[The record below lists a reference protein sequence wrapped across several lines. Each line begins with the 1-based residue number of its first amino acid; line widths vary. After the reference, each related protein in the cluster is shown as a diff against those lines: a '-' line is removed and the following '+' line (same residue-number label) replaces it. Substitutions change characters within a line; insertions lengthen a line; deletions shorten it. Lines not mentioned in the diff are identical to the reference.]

1 MNKAIII
8 LIFLI
13 PMIGSCQNQDVDI
26 NQVSL
31 SDYIKKEKEF
41 VGGKILNSDYST
53 NFNELELVSYI
64 RSDNSVPDIDLIV
77 RYLYFKKD
85 SLIKEIR
92 NEWDIANHNQKL
104 NDKKD
109 LKFRTDLVSFYS
121 SLEQSLKKNYGKG
134 TANGKIPKNIN
145 AEDTYSK
152 EIKWTLEN
160 TTVKLNIMMSNIYD
174 DQKITFPIHR
184 IYLSYQATNLD
195 NKPEYGNSELIKR
208 KRKAIPNI
216 ENPIVS
222 SIEPTFPNCE
232 NSTEKISCMNNK
244 VRDLILQRVKQENI
258 QIKND
263 TLKVGFMVQI
273 DGTLKPTKSN
283 IKSNNLV
290 LEKIALETIENL
302 PIMIPS
308 YSERMKQ
315 NVTYSNS
322 FYIIFENNKVTNYE

>member
-1 MNKAIII
+1 MNKTIII

-13 PMIGSCQNQDVDI
+13 PMIGSCQNQDIDI

-31 SDYIKKEKEF
+31 SDYIKKEKDF
-41 VGGKILNSDYST
+41 VGGKILDSDYST

-64 RSDNSVPDIDLIV
+64 RSDNSVPDVDLIV

-104 NDKKD
+104 DNKKD

-145 AEDTYSK
+145 AKDTYSK

-160 TTVKLNIMMSNIYD
+160 TTVKLNIMMSNMYD
-174 DQKITFPIHR
+174 DQKKTFPIHR

-195 NKPEYGNSELIKR
+195 DKPEYGNSELIKR

-244 VRDLILQRVKQENI
+244 VRDLILQRVKQEKI

-273 DGTLKPTKSN
+273 DGTVKPTKSN

-315 NVTYSNS
+315 NVTYGNS

>member
-1 MNKAIII
+1 MNKAI
-8 LIFLI
+8 LLVIFLLPI
-13 PMIGSCQNQDVDI
+13 IGSCQNEEVDI

-41 VGGKILNSDYST
+41 VGGKILDSEYST
-53 NFNELELVSYI
+53 NFNELELASYI
-64 RSDNSVPDIDLIV
+64 RSDNSVPDVDLIV
-77 RYLYFKKD
+77 RYLYFKND

-104 NDKKD
+104 DNKKD
-109 LKFRTDLVSFYS
+109 IKFRTDLVNFFSL
-121 SLEQSLKKNYGKG
+121 LEQSLKKNYGNG
-134 TANGKIPKNIN
+134 ISNGKIPKNIN
-145 AEDTYSK
+145 AKDTYIK

-174 DQKITFPIHR
+174 KQKKTLPTHR

-195 NKPEYGNSELIKR
+195 DKPEYGNSELMKR
-208 KRKAIPNI
+208 NRKAIPNI
-216 ENPIVS
+216 ENPIIS

-232 NSTEKISCMNNK
+232 NSTEKISCINNK
-244 VRDLILQRVKQENI
+244 VRDLILQRIKQKNI

-273 DGTLKPTKSN
+273 DGTVKPTKIN
-283 IKSNNLV
+283 IKSNNIE

-302 PIMIPS
+302 PIIIPS
-308 YSERMKQ
+308 YSERIKQ
-315 NVTYSNS
+315 NVTYGNS
-322 FYIIFENNKVTNYE
+322 FYIIIENNRITNYE

>member
-1 MNKAIII
+1 MNKAI
-8 LIFLI
+8 LLVIFLLPI
-13 PMIGSCQNQDVDI
+13 IASCQNQEVDI

-31 SDYIKKEKEF
+31 SDYIKKEKDF

-53 NFNELELVSYI
+53 NFNELGLVSYI
-64 RSDNSVPDIDLIV
+64 RSDNSVPDVDLIV

-92 NEWDIANHNQKL
+92 NEWDISNHNQKL
-104 NDKKD
+104 DNKKD

-121 SLEQSLKKNYGKG
+121 SLEQSLKKKYGNG
-134 TANGKIPKNIN
+134 TANGKIPKKIN
-145 AEDTYSK
+145 DKDTYSK

-160 TTVKLNIMMSNIYD
+160 TTIKLNIMMSNIYD
-174 DQKITFPIHR
+174 EPKKTFSIHR

-208 KRKAIPNI
+208 NRKAIPNI
-216 ENPIVS
+216 ENPVVS

-244 VRDLILQRVKQENI
+244 VRDLILQKVKQENI

-273 DGTLKPTKSN
+273 DGTVKPTKSN

-315 NVTYSNS
+315 NVTYGNS

>member
-1 MNKAIII
+1 MTKAI
-8 LIFLI
+8 LLVMFLLPI
-13 PMIGSCQNQDVDI
+13 IGSCQNQEVDI

-31 SDYIKKEKEF
+31 SDYIKKEKDF

-53 NFNELELVSYI
+53 NFNELGLASYI
-64 RSDNSVPDIDLIV
+64 RSNNSVPDIDLIV
-77 RYLYFKKD
+77 RYLYFKND

-104 NDKKD
+104 DNKKD

-121 SLEQSLKKNYGKG
+121 SLEQSLKNNYGKG
-134 TANGKIPKNIN
+134 NTNGKIPKNIN
-145 AEDTYSK
+145 AKDTYSK
-152 EIKWTLEN
+152 EIKWTLEK
-160 TTVKLNIMMSNIYD
+160 TTIKLNIMMSNIYD
-174 DQKITFPIHR
+174 EPKKTFPSHR
-184 IYLSYQATNLD
+184 IYLTYQATNLD
-195 NKPEYGNSELIKR
+195 DKPEYGNSELIKR
-208 KRKAIPNI
+208 NRKAIPNI
-216 ENPIVS
+216 ENPVVS

-258 QIKND
+258 QIKKD

-273 DGTLKPTKSN
+273 DGTIKPTKNN

-302 PIMIPS
+302 PIIIPS
-308 YSERMKQ
+308 YSERIKQ
-315 NVTYSNS
+315 NVTYGNS
-322 FYIIFENNKVTNYE
+322 FYIIIENNRITNYE

>member
-1 MNKAIII
+1 MNKAI
-8 LIFLI
+8 LLVIFLL
-13 PMIGSCQNQDVDI
+13 PLIGSCQNQDVDI

-31 SDYIKKEKEF
+31 SDYIKKEKDF
-41 VGGKILNSDYST
+41 VGGKILDSDFST
-53 NFNELELVSYI
+53 NFNELELSSYI
-64 RSDNSVPDIDLIV
+64 RSDNSVQDVDLIV
-77 RYLYFKKD
+77 RYLYFKND

-104 NDKKD
+104 DNKKD

-121 SLEQSLKKNYGKG
+121 SLEQSLKKIYGNG
-134 TANGKIPKNIN
+134 TANGKISKNIN
-145 AEDTYSK
+145 AKDTYSK

-160 TTVKLNIMMSNIYD
+160 TTMKLSLMMSNIYD
-174 DQKITFPIHR
+174 EQKKAFPTHR

-208 KRKAIPNI
+208 DRKAIPNI
-216 ENPIVS
+216 ENPIVN

-232 NSTEKISCMNNK
+232 NSAEKISCMNNK
-244 VRDLILQRVKQENI
+244 VRDLILQKIKQENI

-273 DGTLKPTKSN
+273 DGTVKPTKSN
-283 IKSNNLV
+283 IKSNNEE

-308 YSERMKQ
+308 YSERIKQ
-315 NVTYSNS
+315 NVTYGNS
-322 FYIIFENNKVTNYE
+322 FYIIIEDNRIMNYE